1 MNIKH
6 PIYHMVANVICIIVL
21 IGMIAFLALSWNDL
35 PDQIPMHYDFA
46 GNVDKYGSKASALF
60 LPILA
65 VVMYI
70 IITVTERFPK
80 SWNTGV
86 EVNERNM
93 EFIYN
98 ELKDMGVTLKLMT
111 TLLFAAISYFV
122 FTSTTLPI
130 WFMPVF
136 MVAIFAPIIKYGI
149 ATSKAKRM

>member
-6 PIYHMVANVICIIVL
+6 PIYHMAANIICIIVL
-21 IGMIAFLALSWNDL
+21 IGMIVFLALSWNDL

-46 GNVDKYGSKASALF
+46 GNIDRYGSKASALF

-65 VVMYI
+65 VIMYI
-70 IITVTERFPK
+70 TITVTERFPK

-98 ELKDMGVTLKLMT
+98 EIKDMVVTIKLAT
-111 TLLFAAISYFV
+111 TLLFAVISYFV
-122 FTSTTLPI
+122 FSGAALPF
-130 WFMPVF
+130 WVMPVF

-149 ATSKAKRM
+149 AASKAKRM